1 VEDLMTE
8 LAQIKMAVLSA
19 LDQFGERAVW
29 DDNVFRAARLKLSPR
44 RLPRTGYEAAVREL
58 QAEGAV
64 AGALGAL
71 GQTAWRIT
79 ATGRALLA
87 ELLP

>member
-1 VEDLMTE
+1 MMP
-8 LAQIKMAVLSA
+8 LAQIKLAVLSA

-29 DDNVFRAARLKLSPR
+29 DDNVFRAARLKFSPGRLSR
-44 RLPRTGYEAAVREL
+44 AAYEAAVCEL

-64 AGALGAL
+64 TGAAGALG
-71 GQTAWRIT
+71 QSAWKIT
-79 ATGRALLA
+79 ATGRTVLA

>member
-1 VEDLMTE
+1 MTDLARTK
-8 LAQIKMAVLSA
+8 LAVLSA

-29 DDNVFRAARLKLSPR
+29 DDNVFRAARLKLAPG
-44 RLPRTGYEAAVREL
+44 RLSRDGYEAAVREL

-64 AGALGAL
+64 AGAAGAL
-71 GQTAWRIT
+71 GQSAWKIT
-79 ATGRALLA
+79 ATGRAVLS

>member
-1 VEDLMTE
+1 MNE
-8 LAQIKMAVLSA
+8 LARIKLAVLSA

-29 DDNVFRAARLKLSPR
+29 DDNVFRAARLKLSPGSLSR
-44 RLPRTGYEAAVREL
+44 AGYEVAVCEL

-64 AGALGAL
+64 AGVAGAL
-71 GQTAWRIT
+71 GQSAWKIT
-79 ATGRALLA
+79 ATGRAVLT